1 MRRCTNCYIPVM
13 LDHGTPLLLPLS
25 DVASADPD
33 LVGGKARGFA
43 ALGAAGLPVPE
54 GFVLTTEVHRAALA
68 DSGRVPDSVAAE
80 VARRVAALED
90 APLAVRSSAS
100 GEDGGDH
107 SHAGQYLTRLGVRG
121 HEEALAAVRDC
132 WASAADG
139 RAAAYRAHR
148 GQEEAVRMAVIVQR
162 LAHGEA
168 AGVCMSCDP
177 VTGDPA
183 TVIVNASYG
192 LGELV
197 VSGLVTPDDY
207 RLARRDGALVAFAPG
222 YKDLTLVMG
231 DDGPVEMEVPE
242 HLREARVLD
251 DAHLALLHD
260 GVLRCERVLG
270 RPADCEFSVVDG
282 RILWLQCR
290 PMTALGAPEEPHA
303 SPAATAGPT
312 DHTGAHR

>member
-1 MRRCTNCYIPVM
+1 MIA
-13 LDHGTPLLLPLS
+13 LS
-25 DVASADPD
+25 DVASAEPD

-43 ALGAAGLPVPE
+43 ALRAAGLPVPE
-54 GFVLTTEVHRAALA
+54 GFVLTTAVHRAALA
-68 DSGRVPDSVAAE
+68 DSGRVPDAVAGE
-80 VARRVAALED
+80 VARLVAGFGD

-121 HEEALAAVRDC
+121 HEEALGAVRDC
-132 WASAADG
+132 WASAAEG

-148 GQEEAVRMAVIVQR
+148 GQDGAVHMAVIVQR

-177 VTGDPA
+177 VTGDRG
-183 TVIVNASYG
+183 TIVVNASYG

-207 RLARRDGALVAFAPG
+207 RLARKDGALVAFAPG

-251 DAHLALLHD
+251 DAHLAELHD

-270 RPADCEFSVVDG
+270 RPADCEFSIVDG
-282 RILWLQCR
+282 RVMWLQCR
-290 PMTALGAPEEPHA
+290 PMTALGAAEKPDTPPA
-303 SPAATAGPT
+303 PAAGPI